1 MTITESRIRLN
12 TAIDKE
18 KIKRNMS
25 RQVALERKGRI
36 TTREQEHLRQ
46 IGMWLEQ
53 WKDVARWGRSRISEH
68 PETLGGQGRH

>member
-53 WKDVARWGRSRISEH
+53 
-68 PETLGGQGRH
+68 